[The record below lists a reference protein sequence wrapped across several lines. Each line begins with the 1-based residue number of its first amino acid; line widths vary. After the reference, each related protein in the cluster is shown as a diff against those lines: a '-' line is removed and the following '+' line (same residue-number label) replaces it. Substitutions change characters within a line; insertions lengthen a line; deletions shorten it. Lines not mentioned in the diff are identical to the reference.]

1 MRPRRLVLFACPVPV
16 HPAISGLHARAS
28 SALPFVSFQSLSPRA
43 SRGTNCPRFA
53 THFEPLSFQPIT
65 NCPIDKSFVLILIQH
80 AGGVGAVTLLLPWNG
95 PACFP
100 SIPFVFRRLRT
111 LLRDGR
117 HPTLLESIRCVLFP
131 SSRGC
136 VYPLLPI
143 LEPAAQ
149 PF

>member
-65 NCPIDKSFVLILIQH
+65 NFPIYKSFVLILIQH
-80 AGGVGAVTLLLPWNG
+80 AGRVRAVTFLRPWNS
-95 PACFP
+95 PSCFP
-100 SIPFVFRRLRT
+100 SIPFFFSRFLT
-111 LLRDGR
+111 LLLHGP
-117 HPTLLESIRCVLFP
+117 H
-131 SSRGC
+131 
-136 VYPLLPI
+136 
-143 LEPAAQ
+143 
-149 PF
+149 